1 MTIELSPPCAI
12 DKDRIREAVRELL
25 LAIGEDPDR
34 EGLAETPRRIAE
46 SYEEIFGG
54 LNVDPEALLQVG
66 FEEGHNEMV
75 VLRDVPFFSMCEHHL
90 LPFHGIAHVA
100 YVPRGRV
107 VGISKLAR
115 LVEAVAR
122 RPQLQ
127 ERLTSQIADTLMRVL
142 EPDGVAVALEAE
154 HLCMT
159 MRGVKK
165 PGSRMVTSAMRGTF
179 QNQIET
185 RNEFLALVRPGRS

>member
-1 MTIELSPPCAI
+1 MTTESVPDAI
-12 DKDRIREAVRELL
+12 DKDRIRAAVRELL

-34 EGLAETPRRIAE
+34 EGLVETPRRIAE
-46 SYEEIFGG
+46 SYAEIFGG
-54 LNVDPEALLQVG
+54 VQQNPNGLLRVG
-66 FEEGHNEMV
+66 FEEGHDEMV
-75 VLRDVPFFSMCEHHL
+75 VLRDIPFYSMCEHHL

-107 VGISKLAR
+107 VGISKIAR
-115 LVEAVAR
+115 LVDVLAR

-127 ERLTSQIADTLMRVL
+127 ERLTSRIADSLMEAL
-142 EPDGVAVALEAE
+142 EPDGTAVAIEAE

-179 QNQIET
+179 QSQVET
-185 RNEFLALVRPGRS
+185 RQEFLAFVSPGRA

>member
-1 MTIELSPPCAI
+1 MTTEPAPDAI
-12 DKDRIREAVRELL
+12 DKGRIRAAVRELL

-46 SYEEIFGG
+46 AYAEIFGG
-54 LNVDPEALLQVG
+54 VQEDPNGLLRVG
-66 FEEGHNEMV
+66 FEEGHDEMV
-75 VLRDVPFFSMCEHHL
+75 VLRDIPFYSMCEHHL

-107 VGISKLAR
+107 VGISKIAR
-115 LVEAVAR
+115 LVEVLAR

-127 ERLTSQIADTLMRVL
+127 ERLTSQIADSLMDAL
-142 EPDGVAVALEAE
+142 EPDGTAVTIEAE

-159 MRGVKK
+159 MRGIKK

-179 QNQIET
+179 QSQVET
-185 RNEFLALVRPGRS
+185 RQEFLAFVSPGRA